1 MVSVNSSLNHQLPQR
16 SFQLGS
22 SHTMSAQRVSAQI
35 ALTTKDGDEVR
46 LTAHHST
53 RTTQTLYNARGQIEG
68 ARASAQL
75 MQTESQTRAGVSI
88 QVEGDLSEEELQDI
102 QKVIDS
108 LDDLGTHMLLQDSE
122 GLAEQLQALGEL
134 DTLANL
140 DLSLDLRSKQSEK
153 VQVASIEQGPS
164 KIRRRR
170 AGRRLA
176 KLMKAAQKNPKKM
189 EKLKKRFPRLM
200 ERLLAPKPSKPLEV
214 AGPLEVVPLPK
225 VEVPA
230 SSEAPEA
237 SPPEAAQPE
246 PPKVV
251 EEPSAPL
258 RFQAIAQRQL
268 RESYAMELGVQGPDG
283 QSLQVAAASSST
295 IQQSFQVLLS

>member
-1 MVSVNSSLNHQLPQR
+1 MVRVSSNLNHQLPQR

-22 SHTMSAQRVSAQI
+22 SRTMSAQRVSAQI

-46 LTAHHST
+46 LIAHQST

-68 ARASAQL
+68 GNASAQL
-75 MQTESQTRAGVSI
+75 SQTRSQTQAGVSI

-140 DLSLDLRSKQSEK
+140 DLSLDLRSKRSQE
-153 VQVASIEQGPS
+153 VQVASIERGPS
-164 KIRRRR
+164 KLKRRR

-176 KLMKAAQKNPKKM
+176 KLMKAAKKNPKKM

-200 ERLLAPKPSKPLEV
+200 ERLLAPKPTKATEV
-214 AGPLEVVPLPK
+214 TDPLEVVPVPK
-225 VEVPA
+225 IEAPAPSEV
-230 SSEAPEA
+230 SEAT
-237 SPPEAAQPE
+237 PPEE
-246 PPKVV
+246 PPPPSKTV

-268 RESYAMELGVQGPDG
+268 RESYAMELGVQGPEG
-283 QSLQVAAASSST
+283 RSLQVAATSSKT
-295 IQQSFQVLLS
+295 VQQSFQLLLS